1 MITSDLE
8 RRNNRVIGSYYAQAI
23 SELYSGCSIVD
34 MQYALM
40 YYEEEEKY
48 LACEGIKRALDD
60 FMSNSIVKG
69 FLEINESID
78 GNENYID
85 E

>member
-8 RRNNRVIGSYYAQAI
+8 RRNKRVIDSYYAQAI
-23 SELYSGCSIVD
+23 SELYSGCLIID
-34 MQYALM
+34 MQHALM

-60 FMSNSIVKG
+60 FTSNSIIKG
-69 FLEINESID
+69 FLERD
-78 GNENYID
+78 
-85 E
+85 